1 MLDFKDTQ
9 VHWTQYISA
18 IGIPIIAA
26 LAAWIAFRQFQI
38 ARNKLKLELFDKR
51 MEVYSAAREALSN
64 IARQG
69 DLTTEQQIQYL
80 QGTGSARWLFG
91 HEVSNYLDT
100 TLWHKIVDLEL
111 HNTMSKD
118 SEDPERSKHIL
129 ERAETMK
136 WMIRQHK
143 EFDALVESYLTLKH

>member
-1 MLDFKDTQ
+1 M

-18 IGIPIIAA
+18 IGIPLIAA

-51 MEVYSAAREALSN
+51 MEIYSTVRETLSS

-69 DLTTEQQIQYL
+69 RLTQEQEIQYL
-80 QGTGSARWLFG
+80 QGTRSARWLFG
-91 HEVSNYLDT
+91 PEVSNYLDE

-111 HNTMSKD
+111 HNTMSKG
-118 SEDPERSKHIL
+118 SGDPERVKHIQ

-136 WMIRQHK
+136 WMISQHK
-143 EFDALVESYLTLKH
+143 EFDAMVESYLTLKH